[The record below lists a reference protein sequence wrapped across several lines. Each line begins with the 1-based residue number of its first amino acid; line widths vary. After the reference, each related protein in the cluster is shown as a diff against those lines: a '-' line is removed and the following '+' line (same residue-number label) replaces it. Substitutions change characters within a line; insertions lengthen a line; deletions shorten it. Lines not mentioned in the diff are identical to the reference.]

1 MTEGGKSSQ
10 FLFSNYSLLIT
21 YYAINRQVNCQ
32 KGENK
37 MLEAILSKY
46 LLNALLL
53 SLVSIGYSF
62 LKNRLGEDRAG
73 TIKEAILSAMLW
85 AEEELGIGNG
95 NQKWEIA
102 WKKLIEILA
111 DQNISL
117 RKSEEK
123 TVKTMMEANV
133 GKINQQTYDVLLKRK
148 LIKDKTIVQQSLPT
162 K

>member
-1 MTEGGKSSQ
+1 
-10 FLFSNYSLLIT
+10 
-21 YYAINRQVNCQ
+21 
-32 KGENK
+32 

-53 SLVSIGYSF
+53 SLVSIAYSF
-62 LKNRLGEDRAG
+62 LKNKLGEDRAT
-73 TIKEAILSAMLW
+73 TIKEAILNAMLW

-95 NQKWEIA
+95 SQKWEIA

-111 DQNISL
+111 DKNISL

-123 TVKTMMEANV
+123 AVKMMMKANV
-133 GKINQQTYDVLLKRK
+133 GSINKQTYDILSKRK
-148 LIKDKTIVQQSLPT
+148 LLKYKGPSQQSLLA

>member
-1 MTEGGKSSQ
+1 MFET
-10 FLFSNYSLLIT
+10 I
-21 YYAINRQVNCQ
+21 I
-32 KGENK
+32 
-37 MLEAILSKY
+37 SKY

-53 SLVSIGYSF
+53 SLVSIAYSF
-62 LKNRLGEDRAG
+62 LKNKLGEERAG

-95 NQKWEIA
+95 SQKWDVA

-111 DQNISL
+111 DKNISL

-123 TVKTMMEANV
+123 AVKVMMKANV
-133 GKINQQTYDVLLKRK
+133 GGINQQTYDVLLKKK
-148 LIKDKTIVQQSLPT
+148 LIKDKKIVQQSLLT

>member
-1 MTEGGKSSQ
+1 
-10 FLFSNYSLLIT
+10 
-21 YYAINRQVNCQ
+21 
-32 KGENK
+32 
-37 MLEAILSKY
+37 MLELFLSKY

-53 SLVSIGYSF
+53 SLVSIFYSF
-62 LKNRLGEDRAG
+62 LKNRLGDDRAS

-95 NQKWEIA
+95 SQKWEIA

-111 DQNISL
+111 DKNIRL

-123 TVKTMMEANV
+123 VVKTMMKANI
-133 GKINQQTYDVLLKRK
+133 GKINRQTYDILSKRK
-148 LIKDKTIVQQSLPT
+148 LLKGKGPSQQSLLT

>member
-1 MTEGGKSSQ
+1 
-10 FLFSNYSLLIT
+10 
-21 YYAINRQVNCQ
+21 
-32 KGENK
+32 

-53 SLVSIGYSF
+53 SLVSIAYGF
-62 LKNRLGEDRAG
+62 LKNKVGEDRAS
-73 TIKEAILSAMLW
+73 TIKDAILSAMLW

-95 NQKWEIA
+95 SQKWEIA

-111 DQNISL
+111 DKNIKL

-123 TVKTMMEANV
+123 VVKTMMKANA
-133 GKINQQTYDVLLKRK
+133 GKVNQQRYDLLVKKK
-148 LIKDKTIVQQSLPT
+148 LIKDKKIVQQSLPV

>member
-1 MTEGGKSSQ
+1 
-10 FLFSNYSLLIT
+10 
-21 YYAINRQVNCQ
+21 
-32 KGENK
+32 

-53 SLVSIGYSF
+53 SLVSIAYSF
-62 LKNRLGEDRAG
+62 LKNKLGEERAG

-95 NQKWEIA
+95 NQKWDVA

-111 DQNISL
+111 DKNISL

-123 TVKTMMEANV
+123 TVKVMMKANV
-133 GKINQQTYDVLLKRK
+133 GGINQQTYDVLLKKK
-148 LIKDKTIVQQSLPT
+148 LIKDKIINQLTD
-162 K
+162 

>member
-1 MTEGGKSSQ
+1 
-10 FLFSNYSLLIT
+10 
-21 YYAINRQVNCQ
+21 
-32 KGENK
+32 

-53 SLVSIGYSF
+53 SLVSIFYSF
-62 LKNRLGEDRAG
+62 LKNKLGEDRAT

-95 NQKWEIA
+95 SQKWEIA

-111 DQNISL
+111 DKNISL

-123 TVKTMMEANV
+123 AVKMMMKANV
-133 GKINQQTYDVLLKRK
+133 GRINKQTYDVLLKKK
-148 LIKDKTIVQQSLPT
+148 LIKDKGPIQQSLLAD
-162 K
+162 

>member
-1 MTEGGKSSQ
+1 
-10 FLFSNYSLLIT
+10 
-21 YYAINRQVNCQ
+21 
-32 KGENK
+32 

-53 SLVSIGYSF
+53 SLVSIAYSF
-62 LKNRLGEDRAG
+62 LKNKLGEDRAG

-95 NQKWEIA
+95 NQKWDIA

-111 DQNISL
+111 DKNISL

-123 TVKTMMEANV
+123 AVRTMMKANV
-133 GKINQQTYDVLLKRK
+133 GRINKQTYDILTKRK
-148 LIKDKTIVQQSLPT
+148 LLKEKGPIQQSLLAD
-162 K
+162 

>member
-1 MTEGGKSSQ
+1 
-10 FLFSNYSLLIT
+10 
-21 YYAINRQVNCQ
+21 
-32 KGENK
+32 

-53 SLVSIGYSF
+53 SLVSIAYSF
-62 LKNRLGEDRAG
+62 LKNKVGEDRAG

-95 NQKWEIA
+95 NQKWDLA

-111 DQNISL
+111 DKNIKL

-123 TVKTMMEANV
+123 VVKTMMKANV
-133 GKINQQTYDVLLKRK
+133 GKVNRERYDLLLKKK
-148 LIKDKTIVQQSLPT
+148 LIKDKKVVQQSLLT
-162 K
+162 SR

>member
-1 MTEGGKSSQ
+1 
-10 FLFSNYSLLIT
+10 
-21 YYAINRQVNCQ
+21 
-32 KGENK
+32 

-53 SLVSIGYSF
+53 SLVSIFYSF
-62 LKNRLGEDRAG
+62 LKNKLGEDRAT

-111 DQNISL
+111 DKNIKL

-123 TVKTMMEANV
+123 VVKTMMKSNV
-133 GKINQQTYDVLLKRK
+133 GRINQQSYSVLSQRKLLK
-148 LIKDKTIVQQSLPT
+148 DKGPAQQSLLT
-162 K
+162 SR